1 MSLNNMIISRPSDI
15 HASAPSGDAVAARV
29 GTATLEMEGWHH
41 KQWKQPDPNGL
52 YRVITTHRR
61 YEGNREEITAM
72 PDATTWGHLTPVEY
86 QLHTTPGYQWG
97 DYPQDEVTSRPNEF
111 VMTYVGLYKLVGYSF
126 DPREGIIT
134 GKFERVEGDA

>member
-1 MSLNNMIISRPSDI
+1 MSTTRVRATPDI
-15 HASAPSGDAVAARV
+15 AASAPSGDAVVARV
-29 GTATLEMEGWHH
+29 GTTVLELKGWHH
-41 KQWKQPDPNGL
+41 KQWKRPDPNDL
-52 YRVITTHRR
+52 YRIITTHRMLD
-61 YEGNREEITAM
+61 GGREEISAM

-97 DYPQDEVTSRPNEF
+97 DDPEDEPISRPQEF

-126 DPREGIIT
+126 DPGEGIIT

>member
-1 MSLNNMIISRPSDI
+1 MMTRPTDI
-15 HASAPSGDAVAARV
+15 HASAPSGGAVAARV
-29 GTATLEMEGWHH
+29 GTATLELKGWHH

-61 YEGNREEITAM
+61 YEGNREEISAM

-97 DYPQDEVTSRPNEF
+97 DYPEDEVNSRPNEF

-126 DPREGIIT
+126 DSKEGVIT
-134 GKFERVEGDA
+134 GQFKRVEVGF

>member
-1 MSLNNMIISRPSDI
+1 MIISRPTDI

-29 GTATLEMEGWHH
+29 GTATVELKGWHH

-61 YEGNREEITAM
+61 YEGNREEISAM

-97 DYPQDEVTSRPNEF
+97 DHPEDDVPSRPNEF
-111 VMTYVGLYKLVGYSF
+111 VMTYVGLYELVGYSF
-126 DPREGIIT
+126 NSYEGVIT
-134 GKFERVEGDA
+134 GQFKRVEGDA